1 MKFLIKLYKSEMILF
16 FFIGSLFLWGT
27 VTSLLAFK
35 NKTQVF
41 LIGKTDE
48 SYQLITDEEKAPLET
63 GNFIRHFL
71 ALILNF
77 NDESYKKHISL
88 AGDLMTE
95 RLWEKKKSEF
105 IKMADFIKKNKVTQ
119 SAEILKIQKVKSNL
133 YEATIKNYLFKNG
146 LLTEKNKLHLTFSWL
161 ITKEVMKT
169 HGGIVYQILKLNN
182 FYIFFIFLFSFS
194 FIEGGRAGKYEVYI
208 F

>member
-16 FFIGSLFLWGT
+16 LLIGSLFIWGIIA
-27 VTSLLAFK
+27 SLLAFK

-48 SYQLITDEEKAPLET
+48 SYQLITDEEKTPIET

-95 RLWEKKKSEF
+95 RLWEKKESEF
-105 IKMADFIKKNKVTQ
+105 IQMSDFIKKNKVTQ
-119 SAEILKIQKVKSNL
+119 SAEVLKIQKVKSNL

-146 LLTEKNKLHLTFSWL
+146 ILTEKNK
-161 ITKEVMKT
+161 
-169 HGGIVYQILKLNN
+169 
-182 FYIFFIFLFSFS
+182 FISLSLVDNQRS
-194 FIEGGRAGKYEVYI
+194 YREPLEA
-208 F
+208 

>member
-1 MKFLIKLYKSEMILF
+1 MKFLIKLYKNEMAVIALMV
-16 FFIGSLFLWGT
+16 SLFLWGM

-95 RLWEKKKSEF
+95 SLWEKKKSEF

-119 SAEILKIQKVKSNL
+119 SAEILKIQKAKSNL
-133 YEATIKNYLFKNG
+133 YEIEVRSYLFKNG
-146 LLTEKNKLHLTFSWL
+146 ILTEKEKLISLSLVDNQRSLENPWGHSVANVE
-161 ITKEVMKT
+161 IK
-169 HGGIVYQILKLNN
+169 
-182 FYIFFIFLFSFS
+182 
-194 FIEGGRAGKYEVYI
+194 
-208 F
+208 